1 MWLEEEGMATA
12 SRSTQ
17 SEPCLAWLFC
27 IHAGNTKGHTQE
39 VVSGAAAA
47 ASDSME
53 DTSFFTAI
61 PAGGAPAIANRPD
74 REVARLELEP
84 DSRELDL
91 SPPPE
96 DVAAVA
102 AVDFADFGF
111 TTFTALFCS
120 LMAAVCWE
128 RLEAEPPLLEVVAAL
143 LLAPLAL
150 LLHAPLPL
158 TLPL

>member
-1 MWLEEEGMATA
+1 MATA

-27 IHAGNTKGHTQE
+27 IHAGNTKGHTHE